1 MKMIPQMPPLIP
13 LNLEQIEKIEST
25 QRDWM
30 KTLPL
35 HRQLWMKTK
44 HSNILAGSQC
54 DSESHRPN
62 ALNAFVL

>member
-1 MKMIPQMPPLIP
+1 MKMIPRMPHLIP
-13 LNLEQIEKIEST
+13 LNLEQIKKIKST

-30 KTLPL
+30 KTLLL
-35 HRQLWMKTK
+35 HRQLWIKTK